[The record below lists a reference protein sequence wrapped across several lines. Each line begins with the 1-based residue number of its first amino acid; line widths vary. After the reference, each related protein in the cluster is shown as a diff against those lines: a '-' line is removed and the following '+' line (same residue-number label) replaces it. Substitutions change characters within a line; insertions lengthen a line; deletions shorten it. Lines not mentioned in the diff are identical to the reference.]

1 MATVDEVAGGTL
13 GEINIALTTANIY
26 LPALMAQID
35 VAISL
40 GLGPLKFDLAAQL
53 NATIAA
59 QATLAIQVSN
69 PLAALQLSISALAQL
84 QASLQAA
91 LALPSISVNLTAELS
106 ATASLAATLTAK
118 LGIIEG
124 VISAALAVKLP
135 AINFVEGLGVL
146 GLGPAILLSFDGI
159 TDGGTTMA
167 EIGDL
172 IRAKLQSPVT
182 FGGDTIEPGDFVGG
196 VIILTSVSPVLSA
209 LGTLFAGL
217 V

>member
-1 MATVDEVAGGTL
+1 MATVDAVAGGTL
-13 GEINIALTTANIY
+13 GEINLALTTANIY

-35 VAISL
+35 VAISA
-40 GLGPLKFDLAAQL
+40 GLGPMKFDLATQL

-69 PLAALQLSISALAQL
+69 PLASLQLSLSALAQL
-84 QASLQAA
+84 QAQLQAA
-91 LALPSISVNLTAELS
+91 LALPSVSVSLTAEIS
-106 ATASLAATLTAK
+106 AAASLAATLQAK
-118 LGIIEG
+118 LGLIDG

-146 GLGPAILLSFDGI
+146 GLGPAILLYFDGI
-159 TDGGTTMA
+159 TDGGTSMA
-167 EIGDL
+167 DIGTL
-172 IRAKLQSPVT
+172 IQTKLQSPVT
-182 FGGDTIEPGDFVGG
+182 FGGDTIQPTDFVGG

-209 LGTLFAGL
+209 LSTLFAGL